1 MDNNIS
7 SSSGSKSGM
16 VIRNQKMESER
27 IRFGNPFTLKVG
39 QVFTGFGIG
48 CGIGIGVGRPL
59 NLGAIPVL
67 NEVMSAARGATYAFS
82 GVTRHVNDSFKKLG
96 AKNIETGIGCGVGIG
111 HGFGVG
117 LALKPSALHQIQL
130 CLAQAM
136 TKLMTKFGMAP
147 NFSIGQGAP
156 SRGTSM
162 INSLSSQNPM
172 GSIMQLATKLPDQSA
187 QSLHGFENKSA
198 GTYHGNILSKT
209 TSDDAPFATR
219 SEKVLDRYLQNPI
232 LKGEGRELN
241 EVDGRLR
248 SENDMLRMV
257 LKHQQ
262 VIEEL
267 KEENEKLRE
276 ILVKEL
282 KIPPAKLQTSYS
294 SKNQSPCSDCFE
306 CRRRQRKK

>member
-1 MDNNIS
+1 MENS
-7 SSSGSKSGM
+7 SKSGM
-16 VIRNQKMESER
+16 VITNQRRESEG
-27 IRFGNPFTLKVG
+27 IRLGNPFTLKVG

-96 AKNIETGIGCGVGIG
+96 AKNIEAGIGCGVGIG

-117 LALKPSALHQIQL
+117 LALKPSALHQIQF
-130 CLAQAM
+130 CIAQAM
-136 TKLMTKFGMAP
+136 TKMMMKFGMSP
-147 NFSIGQGAP
+147 NLPIGQGALP
-156 SRGTSM
+156 SSLQGGMSM
-162 INSLSSQNPM
+162 VNNLSTQNPM
-172 GSIMQLATKLPDQSA
+172 GSMMQLATKLPDQLS
-187 QSLHGFENKSA
+187 QGLPGYENKSA
-198 GTYHGNILSKT
+198 GTNYGNITST
-209 TSDDAPFATR
+209 TPSNDAAFGTR
-219 SEKVLDRYLQNPI
+219 TEKVLSSFLQNPI
-232 LKGEGRELN
+232 VKGEGRELN
-241 EVDGRLR
+241 EVGGRLR
-248 SENDMLRMV
+248 SENDMLYMV

-267 KEENEKLRE
+267 KEENEKLRQ
-276 ILVKEL
+276 ILVEEL

-294 SKNQSPCSDCFE
+294 STNQSPCSDCFE